1 MKRSTPPFLIFFFP
15 FLIALSGCATYQPRP
30 LSVNEAASAFA
41 ARTLDQPAVRQF
53 AATCGAPEAT
63 GDWPPPSWNLRLLTL
78 AAFYYHDDME
88 VARAKLAAA
97 EAALISAGARP
108 NPTAGFSPTY
118 NTPALGDFS
127 PWTLGFTLDVPIE
140 TAGKRGDRMAG
151 AEHAVNS
158 ARLAVANTAWQVR
171 SRVRK
176 SLAELEGAMRIE
188 GILARQEAVQNEMV
202 ALLEARWKAGE
213 ASLTE
218 VELVRVAASQTALDL
233 NEAQKESAQARI
245 QLAGALGV
253 PAPAIDSAAFSF
265 VEVDLIPDAEEAGA
279 LRREALLNRA
289 DVLGALADYEASQSA
304 LQLEVAKQYPDI
316 HLGPGYAWDQG
327 QKKFTLGV
335 SIELPVF
342 DRNRGPIA
350 EAEARRREAAAAF
363 GALQARAVGEV
374 ELAFAGYRGA
384 LRKLATADA
393 LLKRQQGRLKSLQA
407 SLAAGA
413 IDQVESLQMEL
424 ELNTSELAQAA
435 AFHEAQLALGE
446 LEDAM
451 QRPAV
456 TGGPGVPTSLLNG
469 KSNSHP

>member
-1 MKRSTPPFLIFFFP
+1 MKRSTPPFLIFCFP
-15 FLIALSGCATYQPRP
+15 FLIALSGCATYQDRP
-30 LSVNEAASAFA
+30 LSANEAASALA
-41 ARTLDQPAVRQF
+41 ARTLDKPGVRQF
-53 AATCGAPEAT
+53 MATHGAPEAT
-63 GDWPPPSWNLRLLTL
+63 GDWPQPSWNLRLLTL

-88 VARAKLAAA
+88 VARAKLAVA
-97 EAALISAGARP
+97 EAALVSAGARP

-118 NTPALGDFS
+118 NNPALFGFS

-140 TAGKRGDRMAG
+140 TAGKRGDRIAG
-151 AEHAVNS
+151 AEQAVNS

-188 GILARQEAVQNEMV
+188 EILARQEAVQNEMV

-213 ASLTE
+213 TSLTE
-218 VELVRVAASQTALDL
+218 VELVRVAAAQTALDL
-233 NEAQKESAQARI
+233 NQAQNENAQARI
-245 QLAGALGV
+245 RLDGALGV
-253 PAPAIDSAAFSF
+253 PAPAIDSLAFSF

-327 QKKFTLGV
+327 QKKFTLGA

-350 EAEARRREAAAAF
+350 EAEARRREAAAVF
-363 GALQARAVGEV
+363 SALQARALGEV
-374 ELAFAGYRGA
+374 ELAFAGYGGA

-413 IDQVESLQMEL
+413 IDHMESLQMES

-456 TGGPGVPTSLLNG
+456 AGGPGVPSSLLNG